1 MLEII
6 NGIPNGVP
14 KDKDRDTWSV
24 IQKEFPCNVLFMLE
38 ISKEKILKAFLKIPL
53 TMEMNSHIFEN
64 NEDNVTCENVQRKK

>member
-24 IQKEFPCNVLFMLE
+24 IQKEFPCKCFIYVRNIERENTQSL
-38 ISKEKILKAFLKIPL
+38 
-53 TMEMNSHIFEN
+53 FEN
-64 NEDNVTCENVQRKK
+64 SIDHGNELTYFRK

>member
-1 MLEII
+1 
-6 NGIPNGVP
+6 
-14 KDKDRDTWSV
+14 
-24 IQKEFPCNVLFMLE
+24 MLE